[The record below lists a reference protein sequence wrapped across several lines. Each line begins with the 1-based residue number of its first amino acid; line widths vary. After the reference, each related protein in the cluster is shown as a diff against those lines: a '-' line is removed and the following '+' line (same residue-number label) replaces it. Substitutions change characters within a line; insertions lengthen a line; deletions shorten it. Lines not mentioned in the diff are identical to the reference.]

1 MATRASY
8 KSVSF
13 KAAADLSAKQY
24 LFMKITADQ
33 TVNVCGVLGEKAIG
47 VLLNKPNAAGLAAE
61 VALLDGGG
69 KLPITLNAT
78 LSAGARI
85 ETDTNG
91 KAIAATTSITCLGE
105 LAEGG
110 IAGDVV
116 AFIPYII
123 PL

>member
-1 MATRASY
+1 MATRNVY

-13 KAAADLSAKQY
+13 IAAADLSAKQY

-33 TVNVCGVLGEKAIG
+33 TVNVCGVLGEKAVG
-47 VLLNKPNAAGLAAE
+47 VLLNKPTLGQAAE

-78 LSAGARI
+78 LTAGQRI
-85 ETDTNG
+85 ETDATG
-91 KAIAATTSITCLGE
+91 KAILATTSITCLGE

-110 IAGDVV
+110 VAGDVV